1 MSWVETPDG
10 RIRVGKILGLV
21 RNYRAH
27 AREGGTEPPPEPVY
41 FLKPATALLHEEGR
55 VVTPLGAGVL
65 EAEAEL
71 AFVMGATTKSV
82 PASEAEGSILGYC
95 AFLDITARELQRVA
109 MAEGLPWTLAKGMDG
124 FAPISKL
131 RPREDVGDP
140 HDLEI
145 CLEVNGELR
154 QRGST
159 AEMVHRIPGIV
170 AAISTRITLE
180 RGDVIATGTPANV
193 PRVRPGDRL
202 DLRVSGVGRL
212 RVTVEGSDA
221 P

>member
-1 MSWVETPDG
+1 MSWVETPEG

-27 AREGGTEPPPEPVY
+27 AEENGTEAPTEPVY
-41 FLKPATALLHEEGR
+41 FLKPATALLPDGGR
-55 VVTPLGAGVL
+55 LVVPREAGAL

-71 AFVMGATTKSV
+71 ALVMGATTKSV
-82 PASEAEGSILGYC
+82 PAKEAEGSVLGYC
-95 AFLDITARELQRVA
+95 AFLDITARELQRRA
-109 MAEGLPWTLAKGMDG
+109 MAQGLPWTLAKGMDG
-124 FAPISKL
+124 FAPISAL
-131 RPREDVGDP
+131 RPREEVEDP

-145 CLEVNGELR
+145 RLEVNGELR

-159 AEMVHRIPGIV
+159 AEMVHRIPDIV

-180 RGDVIATGTPANV
+180 RGDVIATGTPADV
-193 PRVRPGDRL
+193 PRVGPGDRL
-202 DLRVSGVGRL
+202 DLRVSKVGRL
-212 RVTVEGSDA
+212 RVTVEGHDD